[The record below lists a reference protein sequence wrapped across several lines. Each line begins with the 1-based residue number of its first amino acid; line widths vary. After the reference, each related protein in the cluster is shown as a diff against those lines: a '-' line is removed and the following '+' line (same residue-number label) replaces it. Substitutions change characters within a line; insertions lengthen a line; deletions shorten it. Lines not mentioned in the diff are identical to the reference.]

1 MYEGSGSDMY
11 EGSLAVN
18 DYLPPGTNCQWL
30 ITSPNENEFVTL
42 EFQHLDVISSCKS

>member
-1 MYEGSGSDMY
+1 MYEGSGSDMN
-11 EGSLAVN
+11 EGTLAVN
-18 DYLPPGTNCQWL
+18 NYLPPGTNCQWL